1 MTATLAGDGVAA
13 VHAPKRF
20 DPAAA
25 GRQNGRE
32 NRSTPMSLPLAY
44 VLLAIAITSE
54 VIATTALALSN
65 GLSKPLPVVISA
77 LGYALAL
84 GLLAVVMQVM
94 PTGVVYAIWS
104 GLGVVLIT
112 LVAWAWQG
120 QRLDLPAVIGMGLI
134 VAGVIVV
141 NVFSGSVG
149 H

>member
-1 MTATLAGDGVAA
+1 
-13 VHAPKRF
+13 
-20 DPAAA
+20 
-25 GRQNGRE
+25 
-32 NRSTPMSLPLAY
+32 MSLPLAY

-77 LGYALAL
+77 LVYALAL
-84 GLLAVVMQVM
+84 GLLAVVMRVM

>member
-1 MTATLAGDGVAA
+1 
-13 VHAPKRF
+13 
-20 DPAAA
+20 
-25 GRQNGRE
+25 
-32 NRSTPMSLPLAY
+32 MSLPLAY

-54 VIATTALALSN
+54 VIATTALALSD

-84 GLLAVVMQVM
+84 GLLAVVMRVM

-134 VAGVIVV
+134 VAGVVVV